1 MALSRERPLHSL
13 AMISPFRR
21 RCGATSLRRWEEQMG
36 IAERAAVQAR
46 PMMSRWVPVIACVVI
61 QLCLG
66 TAYIWSVFQS
76 GIAAKLFHGDNA
88 SAALTFSLL
97 LGVLTAGS
105 TVGGRLQDRIGPR
118 PVIMWGGIVL
128 GVGFFLA
135 SFATSSAPW
144 VLWLTYGVI
153 GGFGMGMIYSTL
165 IACCQK
171 WFPDKRGFITGIIV
185 SALGFGG
192 VIFTPIARMLIKSVG
207 ELQTF
212 AWLGVIFVV
221 VCVGCSFLVRNP
233 PAGWVPAGWTPKA
246 SKHKIIAQDFSPM
259 QMLRTPQFYLTTCT
273 LLLACMAGL
282 MMIGFASPIAVA
294 KGLSIEAAAG
304 GVMVISIFNSFG
316 RLFWGWVSDRL
327 GRRLTVMI
335 LLVATAGIILLV
347 NWVSGYMI
355 LALIAV
361 VGFSYGGFLGVFPA
375 ITADFWGSKNM
386 GVNYGIILLGFG
398 IGAIASSYIA
408 GYFKNLATIKEV
420 VDGATKVVG
429 TDLTKMQPAFI
440 IASAA
445 AIAGL
450 ILMALLKPPVKRKA

>member
-1 MALSRERPLHSL
+1 MSTKSQEISNQPGTLSRW
-13 AMISPFRR
+13 I
-21 RCGATSLRRWEEQMG
+21 
-36 IAERAAVQAR
+36 
-46 PMMSRWVPVIACVVI
+46 PVLACVVI

-88 SAALTFSLL
+88 AAALTFSLL
-97 LGVLTAGS
+97 LGVLTVGS
-105 TVGGRLQDRIGPR
+105 TVGGRLQDKSGPR
-118 PVIMWGGIVL
+118 PVVMWGGIVL
-128 GVGFFLA
+128 GLGFILA
-135 SFATSSAPW
+135 SFTTSAAPW
-144 VLWLTYGVI
+144 MLWVAYGVI

-171 WFPDKRGFITGIIV
+171 WFPDKRGMVTGIIV

-212 AWLGVIFVV
+212 AWLGGIFIV
-221 VCVGCSFLVRNP
+221 VCVGCSFLVKNP
-233 PAGWVPAGWTPKA
+233 PAGWAPPGWTPKA
-246 SKHKIIAQDFSPM
+246 SRHNVVHQDFSPSE
-259 QMLRTPQFYLTTCT
+259 MLKTPQFYLVTCT
-273 LLLACMAGL
+273 LLVACMAGL

-294 KGLSIEAAAG
+294 KGLSVQVAAV

-327 GRRLTVMI
+327 GRKRTVMI
-335 LLVATAGIILLV
+335 LLVATAGFILLV

-355 LALIAV
+355 LALIAL

-375 ITADFWGSKNM
+375 ITADFWGSRNM
-386 GVNYGIILLGFG
+386 GVNYGIVLLGFG

-408 GYFKNLATIKEV
+408 GYFKNLANIKEV
-420 VDGATKVVG
+420 VDGVTKVVG
-429 TDLTKMQPAFI
+429 TDLRKMQPAFI

-445 AIAGL
+445 AVAGL
-450 ILMALLKPPVKRKA
+450 VLMAVLKPPVRKKA

>member
-1 MALSRERPLHSL
+1 MANVQE
-13 AMISPFRR
+13 
-21 RCGATSLRRWEEQMG
+21 
-36 IAERAAVQAR
+36 AAVEAR
-46 PMMSRWVPVIACVVI
+46 PVMNRWVPVIACVVI

-66 TAYIWSVFQS
+66 TAYIWSVFQT
-76 GIAAKLFHGDNA
+76 GIATKIFGGDNA
-88 SAALTFSLL
+88 AAALTFSLL

-105 TVGGRLQDRIGPR
+105 TVGGRLQDRVGPR
-118 PVIMWGGIVL
+118 PVVMWGGVVL

-135 SFATSSAPW
+135 SFTTKAVPW
-144 VLWLTYGVI
+144 LLWLTYGVV
-153 GGFGMGMIYSTL
+153 GGFGMGMIYSTV

-192 VIFTPIARMLIKSVG
+192 VVFTPIARILIKSVG

-221 VCVGCSFLVRNP
+221 VCVGFSFLVRNP
-233 PAGWVPAGWTPKA
+233 PAGWAPPGWVPKA
-246 SKHKIIAQDFSPM
+246 SKHNIIAQDFTPT
-259 QMLRTPQFYLTTCT
+259 QMLRTPQFYLVTCT

-294 KGLSIEAAAG
+294 KGLSVQVAAI

-327 GRRLTVMI
+327 GRKLTVMI

-347 NWVSGYMI
+347 NWVSGSML

-375 ITADFWGSKNM
+375 ITADYWGPKNM
-386 GVNYGIILLGFG
+386 GVNYGIVLLGFG

-408 GYFKNLATIKEV
+408 GYFKNLATMKEV
-420 VDGATKVVG
+420 VDGVTKVVG
-429 TDLTKMQPAFI
+429 TDLHKMQPAFV

-445 AIAGL
+445 AVAGL
-450 ILMALLKPPVKRKA
+450 ILMALLKPPRKRA